1 MPIHDRLSDV
11 PGVHRGNG
19 YSHAVTAS
27 GRTAYIAGQVALDE
41 NGELVGK
48 GDLRAQTVQSLRNM
62 EKVLLALGASWS
74 DVIRYTWYVVDATQA
89 QTIRD
94 VRDEFIRPVLGD
106 LPNPASTLMQVVS
119 LYSPDILVE
128 VEAVVALP

>member
-1 MPIHDRLSDV
+1 
-11 PGVHRGNG
+11 
-19 YSHAVTAS
+19 
-27 GRTAYIAGQVALDE
+27 VALDE
-41 NGELVGK
+41 HGDLVGK

-62 EKVLLALGASWS
+62 EKVLDALGATWS
-74 DVIRYTWYVVDATQA
+74 DVIRYTWYVLDATQA

-94 VRDEFIRPVLGD
+94 VRDSFVRPVLGD

>member
-19 YSHAVTAS
+19 YSHAVIAS
-27 GRTAYIAGQVALDE
+27 GRTAYIAGQVALDS
-41 NGELVGK
+41 NGDLVGK
-48 GDLRAQTVQSLRNM
+48 DDLRAQTEQSLRNM
-62 EKVLLALGASWS
+62 EKVLDALGATWA
-74 DVIRYTWYVVDATQA
+74 DVIRYTWYVLDATQA
-89 QTIRD
+89 QVIRD
-94 VRDEFIRPVLGD
+94 VRDSFIRPVLGSQA
-106 LPNPASTLMQVVS
+106 NPASTLMQVGS